1 MTIFGVW
8 ANPESVNVLDALLIA
23 LIAILVVFAVLI
35 IIIAITSGLEKGT
48 QFALSKVQIMPRKEN
63 EILSNDEDAVAAV
76 LTASIDFHKET
87 GKMPRVKSITLWED

>member
-1 MTIFGVW
+1 MALFGVW
-8 ANPESVNVLDALLIA
+8 TNPESVGVVDALLIA

-35 IIIAITSGLEKGT
+35 IIIAITTAVEKAT
-48 QFALSKVQIMPRKEN
+48 QFALSRVQIMPRKEN
-63 EILSNDEDAVAAV
+63 EILSTDEDAVVAV